1 MRAEWR
7 YCLGESERDIVRTRN
22 HHVYL
27 LTVCITGFP
36 LLHNLLIT
44 RNCAEA
50 DVVSITVTHDGVVSS
65 TAYTRCCLVPLF
77 RTASLFATMNNVNT
91 QSFSF
96 LCFVLHIFFLCLC
109 DPHRALTIV
118 HPTPFLIIIIKMVKE
133 HDMRVSRWSDETTF
147 RDALSVAIGKPLEN
161 VALHDSDGIAVV
173 ISSDAMEEGGDYE
186 LKTKCSSEMQSEAI
200 AAAKIAAA
208 KLASQRA
215 ERASEDAKANID
227 PAYGDDTNNVAPT
240 PDRREGAPKVEISPD
255 QVREKVIVVLLH
267 INTCECVTVCVYMC
281 VCACI

>member
-1 MRAEWR
+1 MF
-7 YCLGESERDIVRTRN
+7 C
-22 HHVYL
+22 
-27 LTVCITGFP
+27 F
-36 LLHNLLIT
+36 
-44 RNCAEA
+44 
-50 DVVSITVTHDGVVSS
+50 
-65 TAYTRCCLVPLF
+65 AY
-77 RTASLFATMNNVNT
+77 
-91 QSFSF
+91 
-96 LCFVLHIFFLCLC
+96 IFLCLC

-215 ERASEDAKANID
+215 ERASEDAKAHID

-240 PDRREGAPKVEISPD
+240 PDRREGAPKVEMSPD